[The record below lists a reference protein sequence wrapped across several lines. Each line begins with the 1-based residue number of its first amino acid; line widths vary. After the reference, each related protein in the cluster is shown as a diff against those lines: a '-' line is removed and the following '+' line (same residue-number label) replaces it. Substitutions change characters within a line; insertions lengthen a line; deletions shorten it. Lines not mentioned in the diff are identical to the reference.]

1 MRRAIN
7 MLENRVGSRRR
18 AARGRVAR
26 RSWTTVFW
34 SNVDRGLDPS
44 RLPDEVADGYGID
57 DRRPGSGIVHCPS
70 GRILKPHGKPG
81 VQPYRAPV
89 RAGRA

>member
-1 MRRAIN
+1 
-7 MLENRVGSRRR
+7 MLENRDGSRRR
-18 AARGRVAR
+18 AAGSRGAPVLDDRVLVEGG
-26 RSWTTVFW
+26 S
-34 SNVDRGLDPS
+34 GLDPS
-44 RLPDEVADGYGID
+44 RLPGEVADGYGID

-89 RAGRA
+89 RVGRA